1 MKRTLQTV
9 CYIKELVAVR
19 TKTGG
24 DTPRMLVQGG
34 NNGRGATKYTG
45 TKYLG
50 GPNKSTRLTR
60 KYVYEERRKK
70 GKNKAVEM
78 LTFSESRGCAE
89 SSNNQRARSN
99 RSSAPPKIL
108 IIHGLAK

>member
-1 MKRTLQTV
+1 MR
-9 CYIKELVAVR
+9 IG
-19 TKTGG
+19 TGG
-24 DTPRMLVQGG
+24 DTPRMHVQEG
-34 NNGRGATKYTG
+34 NHGRGARRYTG

-89 SSNNQRARSN
+89 SSNDQRA
-99 RSSAPPKIL
+99 
-108 IIHGLAK
+108 